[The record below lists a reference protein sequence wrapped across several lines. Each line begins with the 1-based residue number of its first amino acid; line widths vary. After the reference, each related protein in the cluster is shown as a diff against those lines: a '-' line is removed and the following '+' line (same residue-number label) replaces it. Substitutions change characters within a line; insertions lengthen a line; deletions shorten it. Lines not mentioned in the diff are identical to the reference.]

1 MESSPES
8 PAWGAYL
15 SSVDREVVVGLKS
28 MVLTA
33 IGTLTHRA
41 QQYEQVREG
50 VEDMIEAREQA
61 MEYAWYGLARRYTV
75 LPKRF

>member
-1 MESSPES
+1 
-8 PAWGAYL
+8 
-15 SSVDREVVVGLKS
+15 

-50 VEDMIEAREQA
+50 VEDIIEAREQA

-75 LPKRF
+75 LPRRF